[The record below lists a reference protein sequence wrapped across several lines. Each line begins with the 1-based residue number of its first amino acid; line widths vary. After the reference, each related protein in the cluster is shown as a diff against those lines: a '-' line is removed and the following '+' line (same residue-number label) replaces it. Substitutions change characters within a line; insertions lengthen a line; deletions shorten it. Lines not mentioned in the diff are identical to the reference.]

1 MTAEFKSEGTLV
13 VNDILAVRKIAYG
26 LVESDESGDIV
37 IDGNVGPLY
46 YKVKRMHKGNASIC
60 IGGIVITALVY
71 IHILS
76 FQKLSNR
83 TVKKMKNSY
92 SK

>member
-46 YKVKRMHKGNASIC
+46 YKVKECIREMLGIC
-60 IGGIVITALVY
+60 IGGIVIQLLY
-71 IHILS
+71 IYIYCLSKVTNELLKKNEEIIL
-76 FQKLSNR
+76 K
-83 TVKKMKNSY
+83 
-92 SK
+92 